1 MTEIEKVSRSRK
13 HDLNQPTGRNRKFKK
28 NGKRKMAFWKK
39 LLLTLTLV
47 IFLLFGAVFAY
58 SAIVLNK
65 TEDVFKSTF
74 SDLGLKSSKKSDGI
88 IKATEPLTVL
98 LMGVDTGGEGRSD
111 PWAGQSD
118 TMIVMTLNPKTHT
131 TTMVSLERDMLTDI
145 IDKNGKTL
153 DTAKLNAA
161 YANGGAV
168 NAVST
173 IQQQIGLD
181 IDKYALINMNGLKEL
196 VDAVGGVDVN
206 NTLGD
211 TISIEET
218 EPDYKSTIEP
228 GKQHINGDQALVYS
242 RMRHQDPEGD
252 IGRQARQREVIEQLV
267 GKILSLNSITKY
279 EKILKAISGNM
290 KTDFAVTGGS
300 LKSLL
305 GYKDAFQKI
314 RSIKLQGVGEMIS
327 DISYQV
333 MPANNLLSVQNA
345 LRLSIDK
352 PTIDALSPNIVT
364 FENYYGGYSTD
375 ATQPTVTTTVSGKST
390 ETVLKT
396 DGSEEPSKASPE

>member
-1 MTEIEKVSRSRK
+1 MTEIEKVSRSKKQASRK
-13 HDLNQPTGRNRKFKK
+13 NRKYKK
-28 NGKRKMAFWKK
+28 NGKPKMALWKK
-39 LLLTLTLV
+39 LLLTLTLA
-47 IFLLFGAVFAY
+47 IFLFLGAIFAY

-74 SDLGLKSSKKSDGI
+74 SDLGLKSSKKSDDI
-88 IKATEPLTVL
+88 IKATQPLTIL
-98 LMGVDTGGEGRSD
+98 LMGVDTGDEGRSD

-118 TMIVMTLNPKTHT
+118 TMIIMTLNPKTHT

-145 IDKNGKTL
+145 VDKNGKII

-218 EPDYKSTIEP
+218 EPDYKATVEP

-267 GKILSLNSITKY
+267 SKILSLNSITKY
-279 EKILKAISGNM
+279 EKILKAISGNL

-300 LKSLL
+300 LKSLI

-314 RSIKLQGVGEMIS
+314 RSVKLQGVGEMLS

-333 MPANNLLSVQNA
+333 MPADNLLSVQNA
-345 LRLSIDK
+345 LRLSIGK
-352 PTIDALSPNIVT
+352 PTIDSLSPNIVT
-364 FENYYGGYSTD
+364 FENYFGGYSPD
-375 ATQPTVTTTVSGKST
+375 ATPPTVTTTVSGKST
-390 ETVLKT
+390 DTVLQP
-396 DGSEEPSKASPE
+396 DGSEVSSKASSE

>member
-1 MTEIEKVSRSRK
+1 MTEIDKVPLSRK
-13 HDLNQPTGRNRKFKK
+13 HAAKNPGGRNGKNRKP
-28 NGKRKMAFWKK
+28 KMAFWKK

-47 IFLLFGAVFAY
+47 IFLFLGAVFAY

-74 SDLGLKSSKKSDGI
+74 SDLGLKSSKKGDGI

-98 LMGVDTGGEGRSD
+98 LMGVDTGDEGRSD

-145 IDKNGKTL
+145 IDKNGKTI

-206 NTLGD
+206 NTLGE

-218 EPDYKSTIEP
+218 EPDYKATIEP

-390 ETVLKT
+390 ETVLQT
-396 DGSEEPSKASPE
+396 DGSEASSKASSE

>member
-1 MTEIEKVSRSRK
+1 MTEIDKVPLSRK
-13 HDLNQPTGRNRKFKK
+13 HAAKNPGGRNGKNRKP
-28 NGKRKMAFWKK
+28 KMAFWKK

-47 IFLLFGAVFAY
+47 IFLFLGAVFAY

-74 SDLGLKSSKKSDGI
+74 SDLGLKSSTKGDGI

-98 LMGVDTGGEGRSD
+98 LMGVDTGDEGRSD

-206 NTLGD
+206 NTLGE

-218 EPDYKSTIEP
+218 EPDYKATIEP

-267 GKILSLNSITKY
+267 GKILSLNSISMRK
-279 EKILKAISGNM
+279 
-290 KTDFAVTGGS
+290 F
-300 LKSLL
+300 
-305 GYKDAFQKI
+305 
-314 RSIKLQGVGEMIS
+314 
-327 DISYQV
+327 
-333 MPANNLLSVQNA
+333 
-345 LRLSIDK
+345 
-352 PTIDALSPNIVT
+352 
-364 FENYYGGYSTD
+364 
-375 ATQPTVTTTVSGKST
+375 
-390 ETVLKT
+390 
-396 DGSEEPSKASPE
+396 